1 MLWAA
6 WSLIFAFVSQHY
18 LASSNALDYSKWVV
32 SWLFSYVN
40 FQYSNQYFFFT
51 DLLFIE
57 EDIILELPS
66 FKRSECQVPGFP
78 GGSSATGVAGLVSDT
93 LAACALGSC
102 WSLTAGVWTSIANM
116 KVPRDSAAAAS
127 NSPQGWMVT
136 GGRTLDKIPIN
147 STEVFIDGFG
157 WTNGPNLNYTMVFHC
172 QVEAA
177 GTVFVIGNK

>member
-1 MLWAA
+1 M
-6 WSLIFAFVSQHY
+6 
-18 LASSNALDYSKWVV
+18 
-32 SWLFSYVN
+32 
-40 FQYSNQYFFFT
+40 
-51 DLLFIE
+51 LFIE
-57 EDIILELPS
+57 EEIILELPS
-66 FKRSECQVPGFP
+66 FKRSDCKVERWKGDPEQKF
-78 GGSSATGVAGLVSDT
+78 SVAGLVNGT
-93 LAACALGSC
+93 LCACNDGICA
-102 WSLTAGVWTSIANM
+102 SLIAGVWTSIANM